1 MRRDRMAH
9 EFVEYVPSTLAEGVL
24 YVSVRFRT
32 VVHLCACGCTTKIA
46 TPLSPAN
53 WQLSFD
59 GKSISLTPSI
69 GAWGLP
75 CRSHY
80 WIEAGTVRWSSPWT
94 EERIRRGRV
103 RDYQARRHY
112 FAQRAGEPADEAPAP
127 PAAAA
132 PTGRRRF
139 TSWLPKRRRRGG

>member
-1 MRRDRMAH
+1 MTH
-9 EFVEYVPSTLAEGVL
+9 EFVEYVPSTLTEGVL

-32 VVHLCACGCTTKIA
+32 VVHLCACGCAAKIA

-59 GKSISLTPSI
+59 GESISLTPSI

-80 WIEAGTVRWSSPWT
+80 WIESDTVRWSSEWT
-94 EERIRRGRV
+94 AERV
-103 RDYQARRHY
+103 RRSRDRDDQARRRY
-112 FAQRAGEPADEAPAP
+112 FARRAGESADEAVART
-127 PAAAA
+127 AAAA
-132 PTGRRRF
+132 PGTWRKLI
-139 TSWLPKRRRRGG
+139 SWLLER

>member
-1 MRRDRMAH
+1 MTH
-9 EFVEYVPSTLAEGVL
+9 EFVEYVPGTLAEGVL

-53 WQLSFD
+53 WQLGFD
-59 GKSISLTPSI
+59 GESISLTPSI

-80 WIEAGTVRWSSPWT
+80 WIESGSVRWSSQWT
-94 EERIRRGRV
+94 DERIHRGRH
-103 RDYQARRHY
+103 RDDQARHRY
-112 FAQRAGEPADEAPAP
+112 FAQRAGETTEE
-127 PAAAA
+127 AAA
-132 PTGRRRF
+132 PSAATAPRPWRRF
-139 TSWLPKRRRRGG
+139 ASWLLKR

>member
-1 MRRDRMAH
+1 MTH

-32 VVHLCACGCTTKIA
+32 VVHLCACGCGVKIA

-53 WQLSFD
+53 WQLCFD
-59 GKSISLTPSI
+59 GESISLSPSI

-80 WIEAGTVRWSSPWT
+80 WIESNTVRWASPWT
-94 EERIRRGRV
+94 EERIRRGRD
-103 RDYQARRHY
+103 RDDQARRRY
-112 FAQRAGEPADEAPAP
+112 FAQRAGQPAP
-127 PAAAA
+127 QPPALPGAAA
-132 PTGRRRF
+132 PHGWRRFARWLRRR
-139 TSWLPKRRRRGG
+139 

>member
-1 MRRDRMAH
+1 MRRDRMTH

-32 VVHLCACGCTTKIA
+32 VVHLCACGCAAKIA

-53 WQLSFD
+53 WQLGFD
-59 GKSISLTPSI
+59 GESISLSPSI

-80 WIEAGTVRWSSPWT
+80 WIESNTVLWSSPWT
-94 EERIRRGRV
+94 EERIRWGRA
-103 RDYQARRHY
+103 RDDQARRRY
-112 FAQRAGEPADEAPAP
+112 FAQRAGQPTEETPAP

-132 PTGRRRF
+132 PHGWRKVAGWLLRR
-139 TSWLPKRRRRGG
+139 

>member
-1 MRRDRMAH
+1 MTH
-9 EFVEYVPSTLAEGVL
+9 EFVEYVPGTPAEGVL

-32 VVHLCACGCTTKIA
+32 VVHLCACGCMTKIA

-53 WQLSFD
+53 WQLGFD
-59 GKSISLTPSI
+59 GESISLTPSI

-80 WIEAGTVRWSSPWT
+80 WIEAGTVQWASPWT
-94 EERIRRGRV
+94 EERIHRGRD
-103 RDYQARRHY
+103 RDDQARRRY
-112 FAQRAGEPADEAPAP
+112 LAQRAGGPADEAPVP

-132 PTGRRRF
+132 PRAWRRLASRLL
-139 TSWLPKRRRRGG
+139 SR

>member
-1 MRRDRMAH
+1 MTH
-9 EFVEYVPSTLAEGVL
+9 QFVEYVPATLAEGIL

-32 VVHLCACGCTTKIA
+32 VVHLCACGCGAKIA

-53 WQLSFD
+53 WQLCFD
-59 GKSISLTPSI
+59 GESISLSPSI

-80 WIEAGTVRWSSPWT
+80 WIESDTVRWASPWT
-94 EERIRRGRV
+94 EERIRRGRG
-103 RDYQARRHY
+103 RDDQARRRY
-112 FAQRAGEPADEAPAP
+112 FAQRAGQSADEVPAP

-132 PTGRRRF
+132 PKARRSF
-139 TSWLPKRRRRGG
+139 TRWLLKR